1 MKFFKYS
8 NGMASWYGMY
18 EGTTVMDSINKDRFA
33 IRQTDIGSGVY
44 ECYFPNPNDDDTC
57 IHITDISR
65 EGIIS
70 ILEDCDELDDFL
82 KEHNLTE
89 DDLRGET
96 SIVALLVYID
106 ESFDIVRFFEL
117 QDVNSLVYSKS
128 EVNQTVLKS
137 FKKVNRTQNTFFDEL
152 LRKRSLDRCPEYL
165 WKLKITDDEYQEL
178 KDYIA
183 NKIRQNAKSN
193 LYERE
198 AALLFAE
205 YHRREYGFRNTG
217 DNNDNRPRALVFN
230 SLGLYDI
237 QNMDIDAFAR
247 IAGEGAERLGIQ
259 LYINNVG
266 NTQYVFS
273 LFYHGGLP
281 LEKFSQNPAHP
292 AWHRLIRYI
301 IESDE
306 PVDFSNFEELV
317 TSVIAN
323 GIDALKAFCQE
334 LQNAILMNDYH
345 MLPFFCSSENDPR
358 FQMFWN
364 MGQKAIAEIKSKK
377 PFRIQWTFEVNM
389 NQKVIRPRYSI
400 SGPDSISL
408 GSEFIN
414 DNHLSEK
421 DSFTVT
427 CLEDGNELANIV
439 YNRYQEQNDFYSNRS
454 FSISSVYQDIK
465 NISVRCPDL
474 DNKVILSEE
483 LDIDSPQIIREQED
497 SEYYELTRNNTIG
510 RNEVLVVVPDGWIIN
525 DEQNYTVDDG
535 YDYHG
540 REAKVITLPGG
551 VENQSVILTDG
562 NGNRKTI
569 SATVPLSKVVVMN
582 RGISEYVS
590 QSAFFNV
597 KNLAYYIKR
606 SDGGMRRI
614 RDNLRFCSD
623 RRRGEWLSEPPLGYI
638 YVKSADQNN
647 YADPVKI
654 LNLGNDSNQL
664 RINYLNSDAN
674 SCTMTV
680 KWECGS
686 VSCPEG
692 HYIDN
697 AWHLNKKDLADSR
710 FVTFRFEPIL
720 GNSFSLSIRTRF
732 SDFQIYDEEGRPII
746 NDCYISLADLPRYRY
761 LIQDINLRINVRI
774 SELGFDT
781 TNQRNANYTYAINTV
796 GQFRE
801 KINVVITD
809 NNNEK
814 SFNNNNEKS
823 FNRELRE
830 LYRESSLDH
839 LFGGLKRIKGHF
851 NRHQSDMLH
860 TKIVVS
866 ANVNG
871 RTLSF
876 KIKKFPYIFEKNDQN
891 EIEIKNYSDRQPVSY
906 NGLVKA
912 MPLNRFEDTKPVELL
927 QSENGKYI
935 LTDQVTQWRDVLLYS
950 GEREW
955 VLPHHIDCTIA
966 GEITR
971 RHRDERFETIFFP
984 MRDKEYPNAIIWD
997 ETWQRGCFWFEKA
1010 YKEHIPAS
1018 SLFDLNAIMSSSKL
1032 MARFVFNMLLRG
1044 LKESNF
1050 GEYKVWLKR
1059 ALLDMADDNSFL
1071 WIWVRED
1078 DCTFN
1083 NLGIENIDNNV
1094 LRDFLQGWY
1103 LYKQDYPNFTRLV
1116 KGELTDDE
1124 IISFIVD
1131 FINTEFTTF
1140 IKDLRLSSMD
1150 HFLEGNSRRITAQQL
1165 MASLNNISFKV
1176 PNYIDDNIDNLYYNP
1191 REEEIFDRFMN
1202 DEIRRRPENF
1212 RLFYKRAFLFFSA
1225 IRKNGTKD
1233 IFRYRPSVWKSV
1245 LNYTSYFKDLF
1256 IQLCIY
1262 KRY

>member
-1 MKFFKYS
+1 MKFFRYS
-8 NGMASWYGMY
+8 NGMTSWYGMY
-18 EGTTVMDSINKDRFA
+18 EGISVMDSINNNRFA
-33 IRQTDIGSGVY
+33 IRQTEIGSGVY
-44 ECYFPNPNDDDTC
+44 ECYFPNPNDNDTC

-65 EGIIS
+65 EHIIS
-70 ILEDCDELDDFL
+70 ILEDCDELDAFL
-82 KEHNLTE
+82 KEHYLTE
-89 DDLRGET
+89 DDLRGEL

-106 ESFDIVRFFEL
+106 DSFDIICFFEL
-117 QDVNSLVYSKS
+117 QDLGSLVYTKS
-128 EVNQTVLKS
+128 QVNKIVLKS
-137 FKKVNRTQNTFFDEL
+137 FKIVNKTQDTYFDEL
-152 LRKRSLDRCPEYL
+152 LRKRSLDCCPEYL
-165 WKLKITDDEYQEL
+165 WQLKVTDDEYQEL
-178 KDYIA
+178 KDYIS
-183 NKIRQNAKSN
+183 NKIITDANSK
-193 LYERE
+193 LYDRE

-217 DNNDNRPRALVFN
+217 DNIDNRPTALVFN
-230 SLGLYDI
+230 SLGIHDTQVI
-237 QNMDIDAFAR
+237 KIDNFAK

-259 LYINNVG
+259 LFINEVG
-266 NTQYVFS
+266 KTQYVYS

-292 AWHRLIRYI
+292 AWHKLIRYI

-306 PVDFSNFEELV
+306 AVDFNNFEDLV

-323 GIDALKAFCQE
+323 GLETLKVFCQE
-334 LQNAILMNDYH
+334 LQNAIILNDYQ
-345 MLPFFCSSENDPR
+345 MLPFFCSSENDSR
-358 FQMFWN
+358 YQMFQN
-364 MGQKAIAEIKSKK
+364 LGQKAMTEIRSRN
-377 PFRIQWTFEVNM
+377 PFGIRWTFEVNM
-389 NQKVIRPRYSI
+389 NQKVIRPRYCI

-408 GSEFIN
+408 GSEFLN
-414 DNHLSEK
+414 ANNLRERE
-421 DSFTVT
+421 SFTIS

-465 NISVRCPDL
+465 NVSVRCPDL

-483 LDIDSPQIIREQED
+483 LDIYSPQLISED
-497 SEYYELTRNNTIG
+497 EDGNFAITRNRLIG
-510 RNEVLVVVPDGWIIN
+510 HKEVLVIIPEGWIVEN
-525 DEQNYTVDDG
+525 EQNYRIKDG
-535 YDYHG
+535 YSYLGSRAKILFLHKG
-540 REAKVITLPGG
+540 IEA
-551 VENQSVILTDG
+551 QSVILTDE

-569 SATVPLSKVVVMN
+569 SATVPLAKVVVMN

-597 KNLAYYIKR
+597 KNLTYYIKR

-614 RDNLRFCSD
+614 IREDLRFCSD
-623 RRRGEWLSEPPLGYI
+623 RRWGEWISEPPFGYI
-638 YVKSADQNN
+638 NVKSADQNN

-654 LNLGNDSNQL
+654 LNLGNESNQL

-674 SCTMTV
+674 SCTITV
-680 KWECGS
+680 NWECGS

-692 HYIDN
+692 RLIDHE
-697 AWHLNKKDLADSR
+697 WHINKKELEDSR
-710 FVTFRFEPIL
+710 FVTFCFEPIL
-720 GNSFSLSIRTRF
+720 GNPFSLSVRTRF
-732 SDFQIYDEEGRPII
+732 SDFQIYDEEGRSIV
-746 NDCYISLADLPRYRY
+746 NDCYISMADLPRYRY

-774 SELGFDT
+774 SEFGVER
-781 TNQRNANYTYAINTV
+781 TNRRNTNYTYAINTV

-801 KINVVITD
+801 RINVAITD
-809 NNNEK
+809 NNNE
-814 SFNNNNEKS
+814 NS
-823 FNRELRE
+823 FNREI
-830 LYRESSLDH
+830 YRESSLDH

-851 NRHQSDMLH
+851 NRHQSDMLN
-860 TKIVVS
+860 TEIVVT

-871 RTLSF
+871 RTLRF

-891 EIEIKNYSDRQPVSY
+891 EIEIKNYSDKQLVSY
-906 NGLVKA
+906 NGFVKA
-912 MPLNRFEDTKPVELL
+912 MSLNLYEGNTPVELV
-927 QSENGKYI
+927 QNENGKYI
-935 LTDQVTQWRDVLLYS
+935 FSDEVRQWGDVLLYS

-971 RHRDERFETIFFP
+971 EQQDERFRTIFFP
-984 MRDKEYPNAIIWD
+984 MRNEEYPNAVIWD

-1050 GEYKVWLKR
+1050 GEYKAWLKR
-1059 ALLDMADDNSFL
+1059 ALLDMADENSFL

-1078 DCTFN
+1078 DCTIN
-1083 NLGIENIDNNV
+1083 SLGIENIDNKV
-1094 LRDFLQGWY
+1094 FGDFLQGWY
-1103 LYKQDYPNFTRLV
+1103 LYKQDSQNLPRLF
-1116 KGELTDDE
+1116 KGEITDDDIFTF
-1124 IISFIVD
+1124 IIS

-1150 HFLEGNSRRITAQQL
+1150 HFLEGNSRHITAHEL
-1165 MASLNNISFKV
+1165 MASLNNTCFVV
-1176 PNYIDDNIDNLYYNP
+1176 PDYINDNIDSLYYNP
-1191 REEEIFDRFMN
+1191 REEELFDRFMK

-1225 IRKNGTKD
+1225 IRKNETID
-1233 IFRYRPSVWKSV
+1233 IFRYRPSVRKSV
-1245 LNYTSYFKDLF
+1245 VNYTSYFKDLF

-1262 KRY
+1262 RVGNNR